1 MLEYKETSIFCHQLV
16 EYDGKHFI
24 LDAST
29 MRPKLYYW
37 GLPTEEITVE
47 MMEVDK
53 KVTIPGTPINKINGG
68 TAAIIVQ
75 PFVGVVYSLLKN
87 LFSEYAISQQMFLK
101 IVLFVFAMLIS
112 FVLFRFSIEKARK
125 KVKNLFPTATKR
137 YRVTFKPIPERKQ
150 IFDAHLLN
158 VVLLACL
165 AMYLFNNNGQ
175 EGIFLVIGGILTAFL
190 LAFEFGKVPVLLGA
204 KTGNLKLHSVEEI
217 VIKKSNSN

>member
-1 MLEYKETSIFCHQLV
+1 MTLEYNETSIFCHQLV
-16 EYDGKHFI
+16 EYDGKKFL

-29 MRPKLYYW
+29 MKPKLYYW
-37 GLPTEEITVE
+37 GLPTKDITVE

-53 KVTIPGTPINKINGG
+53 KVEIPGTRINKLNGT

-75 PFVGVVYSLLKN
+75 PFVGVVNSQLKN
-87 LFSEYAISQQMFLK
+87 LFREYAISQQIFLK
-101 IVLFVFAMLIS
+101 LILFVVAMFIS
-112 FVLFRFSIEKARK
+112 YLLFLFCRGKARK

-137 YRVTFKPIPERKQ
+137 YIVTFKPIPERKQ

-175 EGIFLVIGGILTAFL
+175 EGIFLMIGGILMAFIL
-190 LAFEFGKVPVLLGA
+190 TFEFGRVPVLLGA
-204 KTGNLKLHSVEEI
+204 KTGNLRLDSVQEI
-217 VIKKSNSN
+217 R

>member
-1 MLEYKETSIFCHQLV
+1 MTLEYNETSIFCHQLV
-16 EYDGKHFI
+16 EYDGKKFL

-29 MRPKLYYW
+29 MKPKLYYW
-37 GLPTEEITVE
+37 GLQTKDITVE

-53 KVTIPGTPINKINGG
+53 KVEIPGTRINKLNGT

-75 PFVGVVYSLLKN
+75 PFVGVVNSQLKN
-87 LFSEYAISQQMFLK
+87 LFREYAISQQIFLK
-101 IVLFVFAMLIS
+101 LILFVVAMFIS
-112 FVLFRFSIEKARK
+112 YLLFLFSRGKARK

-137 YRVTFKPIPERKQ
+137 YIVTFKPIPERKQ

-175 EGIFLVIGGILTAFL
+175 EGIFLMIGGILMAFIL
-190 LAFEFGKVPVLLGA
+190 TFEFGRVPVLLGA
-204 KTGNLKLHSVEEI
+204 KTGNLRLDSVQEI
-217 VIKKSNSN
+217 R

>member
-16 EYDGKHFI
+16 EYNGKKFL

-29 MRPKLYYW
+29 MKPKLYYW
-37 GLPTEEITVE
+37 GLPTEAITVE
-47 MMEVDK
+47 MIEVDK
-53 KVTIPGTPINKINGG
+53 KVEIPGTPINKLNGA
-68 TAAIIVQ
+68 TVAIIVQ
-75 PFVGVVYSLLKN
+75 PFVGVVYILLKK
-87 LFSEYAISQQMFLK
+87 LFREYAISQQIFLK
-101 IVLFVFAMLIS
+101 IVLFVVVMLIS

-125 KVKNLFPTATKR
+125 KIKNLFPTATKR

-158 VVLLACL
+158 LVLLACL

-190 LAFEFGKVPVLLGA
+190 LTFEFGKVPVLLGA
-204 KTGNLKLHSVEEI
+204 KTGNLRLDSVEEI
-217 VIKKSNSN
+217 IIEKSN

>member
-1 MLEYKETSIFCHQLV
+1 MTLEYNETSIFCHQLV
-16 EYDGKHFI
+16 EYDGKKFL

-29 MRPKLYYW
+29 MKPKLYYW
-37 GLPTEEITVE
+37 GLPTKDITVE

-53 KVTIPGTPINKINGG
+53 KVEIPGTRINKLNGT

-75 PFVGVVYSLLKN
+75 PFVGVVNSQLKN
-87 LFSEYAISQQMFLK
+87 LFREYAISQQIFLK
-101 IVLFVFAMLIS
+101 LILFVVAMFIS
-112 FVLFRFSIEKARK
+112 YLLFLFSRGKARK

-137 YRVTFKPIPERKQ
+137 YIVTFKPIPERKQ

-175 EGIFLVIGGILTAFL
+175 EGIFLMIGGILMAFIL
-190 LAFEFGKVPVLLGA
+190 TFEFGRVPVLLGV
-204 KTGNLKLHSVEEI
+204 KTGNLRLDSVQEI
-217 VIKKSNSN
+217 R

>member
-16 EYDGKHFI
+16 EYNGKKFL

-29 MRPKLYYW
+29 MKPKLYYW
-37 GLPTEEITVE
+37 GMPTEAITVE
-47 MMEVDK
+47 MMEVNK
-53 KVTIPGTPINKINGG
+53 KVEIPGTPINKIKGG

-75 PFVGVVYSLLKN
+75 PFVGVVYRLLQN
-87 LFSEYAISQQMFLK
+87 LFSEYDISQQIFLK
-101 IVLFVFAMLIS
+101 MVLFMVAMLIS
-112 FVLFRFSIEKARK
+112 FAFFRFSIAKARK
-125 KVKNLFPTATKR
+125 KVKNLFPTARKR

-190 LAFEFGKVPVLLGA
+190 LTFEFGKVPVLLGA
-204 KTGNLKLHSVEEI
+204 KTGNLIFEDIQEI
-217 VIKKSNSN
+217 R

>member
-1 MLEYKETSIFCHQLV
+1 MTLEYNETSIFCHQLV
-16 EYDGKHFI
+16 EYDGKKFL

-29 MRPKLYYW
+29 MKPKLYYW
-37 GLPTEEITVE
+37 GLPTKDITVE

-53 KVTIPGTPINKINGG
+53 KVEIPGTRINKLNGT

-75 PFVGVVYSLLKN
+75 PFVGVVNSQLKN
-87 LFSEYAISQQMFLK
+87 LFREYAISQQIFLK
-101 IVLFVFAMLIS
+101 LILFVVTMFIS
-112 FVLFRFSIEKARK
+112 YLLFLFSRGKARK

-137 YRVTFKPIPERKQ
+137 YIVTFKPIPERKQ

-175 EGIFLVIGGILTAFL
+175 EGIFLMIGGILMAFIL
-190 LAFEFGKVPVLLGA
+190 TFEFGRVPVLLGA
-204 KTGNLKLHSVEEI
+204 KTGNLRLDSVQEI
-217 VIKKSNSN
+217 R

>member
-1 MLEYKETSIFCHQLV
+1 MTLEYNETSIFCHQLV
-16 EYDGKHFI
+16 EYDGKKFL

-29 MRPKLYYW
+29 MKPKHYYW
-37 GLPTEEITVE
+37 GLPTKDITVE

-53 KVTIPGTPINKINGG
+53 KVEIPGTRINKLNGT

-75 PFVGVVYSLLKN
+75 PFVGVVNSQLKN
-87 LFSEYAISQQMFLK
+87 LFREYAISQQIFLK
-101 IVLFVFAMLIS
+101 LILFVVAMFIS
-112 FVLFRFSIEKARK
+112 YLLFLFSRGKARK

-137 YRVTFKPIPERKQ
+137 YIVTFKPIPERKQ

-175 EGIFLVIGGILTAFL
+175 EGIFLMIGGILMAFIL
-190 LAFEFGKVPVLLGA
+190 TFEFGRVPVLLGA
-204 KTGNLKLHSVEEI
+204 KTGNLRLDSVQEI
-217 VIKKSNSN
+217 R

>member
-16 EYDGKHFI
+16 EYDGKRFL

-29 MRPKLYYW
+29 MKPKLYYW
-37 GLPTEEITVE
+37 GLPTEVITVE

-53 KVTIPGTPINKINGG
+53 KVEIPDTPINKLNGG

-75 PFVGVVYSLLKN
+75 PFVGVVYSLLKK
-87 LFSEYAISQQMFLK
+87 LFSEYVISQQIFLK
-101 IVLFVFAMLIS
+101 IVLFVVAMLIS

-137 YRVTFKPIPERKQ
+137 YRVIFKPIPERKQ

-158 VVLLACL
+158 LVLLACL

-190 LAFEFGKVPVLLGA
+190 LTFEFGKVPVLLGA
-204 KTGNLKLHSVEEI
+204 KTGNLRLDSVEEI
-217 VIKKSNSN
+217 VIEKSN

>member
-16 EYDGKHFI
+16 EYDGKKFL

-29 MRPKLYYW
+29 MKPKLYYW
-37 GLPTEEITVE
+37 GLPTEVITVE

-53 KVTIPGTPINKINGG
+53 KVEIPGTPINKLNGG

-75 PFVGVVYSLLKN
+75 PFIGVVYSLLKN
-87 LFSEYAISQQMFLK
+87 LFSEYAISQQIFLK
-101 IVLFVFAMLIS
+101 IVLFVVAMLIS
-112 FVLFRFSIEKARK
+112 FVLFRFSIVKARK
-125 KVKNLFPTATKR
+125 KVKNLFPTARKK
-137 YRVTFKPIPERKQ
+137 YRVTFKPIPERKH

-190 LAFEFGKVPVLLGA
+190 LTFEFGKVPVLLGA
-204 KTGNLKLHSVEEI
+204 KTGNLRLDSVEEI
-217 VIKKSNSN
+217 DIEKSN

>member
-16 EYDGKHFI
+16 EYDGKKFL

-29 MRPKLYYW
+29 MKPKLYYW
-37 GLPTEEITVE
+37 GLPTKDITVE

-53 KVTIPGTPINKINGG
+53 KVEIPGTRINKLNGT

-75 PFVGVVYSLLKN
+75 PFVGVVNSQLKN
-87 LFSEYAISQQMFLK
+87 LFREYAISQQIFLK
-101 IVLFVFAMLIS
+101 LILFVVAMFIS
-112 FVLFRFSIEKARK
+112 YLLFLFSRGKARK

-137 YRVTFKPIPERKQ
+137 YIVTFKPIPERKQ

-175 EGIFLVIGGILTAFL
+175 EGIFLMIGGILMAFIL
-190 LAFEFGKVPVLLGA
+190 TFEFGRVPVLLGA
-204 KTGNLKLHSVEEI
+204 KTGNLRLDSVQEI
-217 VIKKSNSN
+217 R

>member
-1 MLEYKETSIFCHQLV
+1 MTLEYNETSIFCHQLV
-16 EYDGKHFI
+16 EHDGKKFL

-29 MRPKLYYW
+29 MKPKLYYW
-37 GLPTEEITVE
+37 GLPTKDITVE

-53 KVTIPGTPINKINGG
+53 KVEIPGTRINKLNGT

-75 PFVGVVYSLLKN
+75 PFVGVVNSQLKN
-87 LFSEYAISQQMFLK
+87 LFREYAISQQIFLK
-101 IVLFVFAMLIS
+101 LILFVVAMFIS
-112 FVLFRFSIEKARK
+112 YLLFLFSRGKARK

-137 YRVTFKPIPERKQ
+137 YIVTFKPIPERKQ

-175 EGIFLVIGGILTAFL
+175 EGIFLMIGGILMAFIL
-190 LAFEFGKVPVLLGA
+190 TFEFGRVPVLLGA
-204 KTGNLKLHSVEEI
+204 KTGNLRLDSVQEI
-217 VIKKSNSN
+217 R

>member
-16 EYDGKHFI
+16 EYSGKKFL

-29 MRPKLYYW
+29 MKPKLYYW
-37 GLPTEEITVE
+37 GWPTEAITVE

-53 KVTIPGTPINKINGG
+53 KVEIPGTPINKLNGA
-68 TAAIIVQ
+68 TVAIIVQ
-75 PFVGVVYSLLKN
+75 PFVGVIYSLLKN
-87 LFSEYAISQQMFLK
+87 LFSEYAISQQIFLK
-101 IVLFVFAMLIS
+101 IVLFVVAMLIS

-125 KVKNLFPTATKR
+125 KVRKR
-137 YRVTFKPIPERKQ
+137 YRGTFKPIPERKQ

-190 LAFEFGKVPVLLGA
+190 LTFEFGKVPVLLGA
-204 KTGNLKLHSVEEI
+204 KTGNLRLDSVEEI
-217 VIKKSNSN
+217 IIEKK

>member
-1 MLEYKETSIFCHQLV
+1 MTLEYNETSIFCHQLV
-16 EYDGKHFI
+16 EYDGKKFL

-29 MRPKLYYW
+29 MKPKLYYW
-37 GLPTEEITVE
+37 GLPTKDITVE

-53 KVTIPGTPINKINGG
+53 KVEIPGTRINKLNGT

-75 PFVGVVYSLLKN
+75 PFVGVVNSQLKN
-87 LFSEYAISQQMFLK
+87 LFREYAISQQIFLK
-101 IVLFVFAMLIS
+101 LILFVVAMFIS
-112 FVLFRFSIEKARK
+112 YLLFLFSRGKARK

-137 YRVTFKPIPERKQ
+137 YIVTFKPIPERKQ

-175 EGIFLVIGGILTAFL
+175 EGIFLMIGGILTAFL
-190 LAFEFGKVPVLLGA
+190 LTFEFGKVPVLLGA
-204 KTGNLKLHSVEEI
+204 KTGNLIFEDIQEI
-217 VIKKSNSN
+217 R

>member
-1 MLEYKETSIFCHQLV
+1 MTLEYNETSIFCHQLV
-16 EYDGKHFI
+16 EYDGKKFL

-29 MRPKLYYW
+29 MKPKLYYW
-37 GLPTEEITVE
+37 GLPTKDITVE

-53 KVTIPGTPINKINGG
+53 KVEIPGTRINKLNGT

-75 PFVGVVYSLLKN
+75 PFVGVVNSQLKN
-87 LFSEYAISQQMFLK
+87 LFREYAISQQIFLK
-101 IVLFVFAMLIS
+101 LILFVVAMFIS
-112 FVLFRFSIEKARK
+112 YLLFLFSRGKARK

-137 YRVTFKPIPERKQ
+137 YIVTFKPIPERKQ

-190 LAFEFGKVPVLLGA
+190 LTFEFGKVPVLLGA
-204 KTGNLKLHSVEEI
+204 KTGNLRLDSVEEI
-217 VIKKSNSN
+217 VIEKSN

>member
-1 MLEYKETSIFCHQLV
+1 MTLEYNETSIFCHQLV
-16 EYDGKHFI
+16 EYDGKKFL

-29 MRPKLYYW
+29 MKPKLYYW
-37 GLPTEEITVE
+37 GLPTKDITVE

-53 KVTIPGTPINKINGG
+53 KVEIPGTRINKLNGT

-75 PFVGVVYSLLKN
+75 PFVGVVYSLLTK
-87 LFSEYAISQQMFLK
+87 LFSEYAISQQIFLK
-101 IVLFVFAMLIS
+101 IVLFMVAMLIS

-190 LAFEFGKVPVLLGA
+190 LTFEFGKVPVLLGA
-204 KTGNLKLHSVEEI
+204 KTGNLIFEDIQEI
-217 VIKKSNSN
+217 R

>member
-1 MLEYKETSIFCHQLV
+1 MTLEYNETSIFCHQLV
-16 EYDGKHFI
+16 EYDGKKFL

-29 MRPKLYYW
+29 TKPKLYYW
-37 GLPTEEITVE
+37 GLPTKDITVE

-53 KVTIPGTPINKINGG
+53 KVEIPGTRINKLNGT

-75 PFVGVVYSLLKN
+75 PFVGVVNSQLKN
-87 LFSEYAISQQMFLK
+87 LFREYAISQQIFLK
-101 IVLFVFAMLIS
+101 LILFVVAMFIS
-112 FVLFRFSIEKARK
+112 YLLFLFSRGKARK

-137 YRVTFKPIPERKQ
+137 YIVTFKPIPERKQ

-175 EGIFLVIGGILTAFL
+175 EGIFLMIGGILMAFIL
-190 LAFEFGKVPVLLGA
+190 TFEFGRVPVLLGA
-204 KTGNLKLHSVEEI
+204 KTGNLRLDSVQEI
-217 VIKKSNSN
+217 R